1 MAKTVKELEE
11 KKLTAA
17 RDAFIKQYAGLRSD
31 KTPGGLNGV
40 GIGVGRDMLFNAP
53 KDKWEIGIVVRVE
66 SSKEVF
72 AKLPKTFMGFPVYA
86 EIVGKILAL

>member
-1 MAKTVKELEE
+1 
-11 KKLTAA
+11 
-17 RDAFIKQYAGLRSD
+17 
-31 KTPGGLNGV
+31 
-40 GIGVGRDMLFNAP
+40 MLFNAP